1 MSDFVFTGANTQE
14 MIDKAKGKNPEKKL
28 SKLEKMAQE
37 MAKKKSKNKK
47 ERLSLYMR
55 RELIEKLYT
64 ASMTTG
70 VSVNDMIIKLIE
82 EEVKDTVIDEEK
94 VVEYKERHKDK
105 GNSLRTNKN
114 VESTSKAND

>member
-14 MIDKAKGKNPEKKL
+14 MIDKAKGKNSEKKL

-37 MAKKKSKNKK
+37 MAKKKAKNKK

-64 ASMTTG
+64 ASMTSG

-82 EEVKDTVIDEEK
+82 EEVKDTVIDELK
-94 VVEYKERHKDK
+94 VVNYENMHSKK
-105 GNSLRTNKN
+105 GNRLRTNKN
-114 VESTSKAND
+114 E